1 MPQGFLTRLKGLFQ
15 SDNPVTQVVRDPGKS
30 AEILLLM
37 RLVLADGV
45 AREEEMATL
54 KLICAERFNLVGKD
68 FDEVIA
74 YLGEFGYE
82 TTGAQATAIFREL
95 PEERKRGLIG
105 HLIAVAKADK
115 VIDAHEVRLI
125 ARAGEILGI
134 DPRELIRGHSAV

>member
-1 MPQGFLTRLKGLFQ
+1 MSNGFLARLKGLFQ

-54 KLICAERFNLVGKD
+54 RQICAERFGLYGKD
-68 FDEVIA
+68 FDEVIG
-74 YLGEFGYE
+74 YLGEYGYE
-82 TTGAQATAIFREL
+82 TTGAQATAIFNEL
-95 PEERKRGLIG
+95 PDERKRALIS

-115 VIDAHEVRLI
+115 VIDPHEVRLI

-134 DPRELIRGHSAV
+134 DPRELIRGQ